1 MCCLVGK
8 QPNSLTRGQPLIPPA
23 PSPPAKALGAKG
35 GQAVGSSSPPAKAP
49 GAKGGQAV
57 GSSSLPPKALGRR
70 ASTVWRQVATRGRSG
85 CSCGPPPSGG
95 RWLRAAGGYA
105 RQVATRGRPPPPG
118 GRWLRSA
125 KRWTSAR
132 EKNSPTRQL
141 NYPARLRPPNALGSC
156 LRPSDR

>member
-57 GSSSLPPKALGRR
+57 GSSSPPAKALGAKGLHRLATGGYAR
-70 ASTVWRQVATRGRSG
+70 QIRLLLWASTVWRQVATRGR
-85 CSCGPPPSGG
+85 
-95 RWLRAAGGYA
+95 WLRAAGLHRLAAGGY
-105 RQVATRGRPPPPG
+105 GLPSG
-118 GRWLRSA
+118 GLA
-125 KRWTSAR
+125 LGKT
-132 EKNSPTRQL
+132 NSPTRHL
-141 NYPARLRPPNALGSC
+141 NYPARLRPPSALGSC